1 MMKVARIVGALLS
14 LSLVLAACGGA
25 DNDGGSGGSGK
36 LATGPGF
43 DGKTITLGILSPL
56 SGPVAVIG
64 EPLTAGNQ
72 VFFKALNAKGG
83 IDGKY
88 KVKLDTEDTIYESDT
103 TVQKYNKIKND
114 VVLFTQMLG
123 TAPTLATLP
132 SLKRDKIT
140 AAPASLDAFWVREP
154 NLLPVGG
161 PYQTQAINAIDYYVA
176 EGGGKGKR
184 VCFMGN
190 DDAYG
195 EAGLQGVEFA
205 AKENGFELASTQKL
219 KSGDKDVTGQIQRL
233 ARAKCDAVFLTSL
246 PSDTGTILGTAAKL
260 KFAPRWILQS
270 PAWIG
275 PLADSPLKP
284 YLEQTT
290 WVASEGPEW
299 GDRSVPGMKAMLDD
313 IDRIRPE
320 QKPDYYFSFGYVQGQ
335 AVESLLKKAVE
346 LGDLSREGIQK
357 ALREMENVES
367 GGLFGEY
374 DYGPAA
380 ERKPPVVTT
389 IFKVNTSKPISLE
402 ALKRDHTSDA
412 ASKFEFTV
420 RAGT

>member
-1 MMKVARIVGALLS
+1 MVKVARIVTGLLS

-25 DNDGGSGGSGK
+25 DNNGDSGGGGK
-36 LATGPGF
+36 LATVPGF

-64 EPLTAGNQ
+64 QPLTAGNQ

-83 IDGKY
+83 IAGRY
-88 KVKLDTEDTIYESDT
+88 KVKLDSEDTRYQSDT
-103 TVQKYNKIKND
+103 TVQKYNKIKGN
-114 VVLFTQMLG
+114 VVMFTQVLG
-123 TAPTLATLP
+123 TPPTLATLP
-132 SLKRDKIT
+132 SLKRDQIT

-161 PYQTQAINAIDYYVA
+161 PYQTQAINAIDYYVT
-176 EGGGKGKR
+176 EGGGKGEN
-184 VCFMGN
+184 VCFMGA

-195 EAGLQGVEFA
+195 EAGLQGVQA
-205 AKENGFELASTQKL
+205 AARANGFELASTQKL
-219 KSGDKDVTGQIQRL
+219 KSGDKDVTGQIQHL
-233 ARAKCDAVFLTSL
+233 AGAKCDAVFLTSL

-275 PLADSPLKP
+275 ALADSPLKP

-290 WVASEGPEW
+290 WVAAEGPEW
-299 GDRSVPGMKAMLDD
+299 GDRSVAGMRAMLDA
-313 IDRIRPE
+313 IKAVRPQ

-335 AVESLLKKAVE
+335 AVQSLLEKAVE
-346 LGDLSREGIQK
+346 LGDLSRKGIQK
-357 ALREMENVES
+357 ALEQMDNVKS

-380 ERKPPVVTT
+380 ERKPPVLTT
-389 IFKVNTSKPISLE
+389 IFKVNTSKPLSLE
-402 ALKRDHTSDA
+402 ALKRDYTSDA
-412 ASKFEFTV
+412 ASKFEFKA
-420 RAGT
+420 RATT